1 MFILP
6 FLALMNNSEPERQT
20 WFSTLSSIMQKAD
33 RMAQMDNSKR
43 QKNKRKRE
51 AVGKFMKL
59 LPIGS
64 LISGGRY
71 LYLHLPSLPLALP

>member
-1 MFILP
+1 MFILA

-20 WFSTLSSIMQKAD
+20 WFSTLSAIMQKAD

-51 AVGKFMKL
+51 DAE
-59 LPIGS
+59 
-64 LISGGRY
+64 Y
-71 LYLHLPSLPLALP
+71 LTQA